1 MSKNILLYVKTLCKW
16 GVDNLFW
23 VRINTMADNNE
34 KNVKIRFKFRSG
46 EEFEAEGSPEFIES
60 QRAQF
65 LQLIG
70 KEGRAATTP
79 RSSATRPQTRPF
91 SAQEARSTTPS
102 AADFPPLESA
112 ATAAFPRMQP
122 ASAPFPAQTD
132 TAAPSDPEQ
141 LLLQPAALRSKSHTA
156 AQPSA
161 EAQRLWEF
169 IVKVDDGHVYLRR
182 KSRLITPET
191 AALLLLAA
199 AKVLLQENS
208 YSALALAKS
217 LAKSGYGG
225 GRLDRLLG
233 PDLRQGTLRA
243 EGSKRSRAY
252 LLSDEGFAR
261 AYVLAG
267 KLAEEWR

>member
-1 MSKNILLYVKTLCKW
+1 MSDT
-16 GVDNLFW
+16 
-23 VRINTMADNNE
+23 NE
-34 KNVKIRFKFRSG
+34 KKVKIRFKFRSG
-46 EEFEAEGSPEFIES
+46 EEFEAEGSPDFIES

-70 KEGRAATTP
+70 KEGR
-79 RSSATRPQTRPF
+79 SASTTRPSVSRSPTRAF
-91 SAQEARSTTPS
+91 SAPAAEPS
-102 AADFPPLESA
+102 PLPAANFPPLTGPA
-112 ATAAFPRMQP
+112 ASFPRMQP
-122 ASAPFPAQTD
+122 VSAPFPSQAD
-132 TAAPSDPEQ
+132 TAPQDPQQ
-141 LLLQPAALRSKSHTA
+141 LLLQPAALRAKPHPATH
-156 AQPSA
+156 PSD
-161 EAQRLWEF
+161 EAQRLWEC

-199 AKVLLQENS
+199 AKVILQENS

-267 KLAEEWR
+267 KLAEEWI

>member
-1 MSKNILLYVKTLCKW
+1 MSDT
-16 GVDNLFW
+16 
-23 VRINTMADNNE
+23 NE
-34 KNVKIRFKFRSG
+34 KKVKIRFKFRSG
-46 EEFEAEGSPEFIES
+46 EEFEAEGSPDFIES

-70 KEGRAATTP
+70 KEGR
-79 RSSATRPQTRPF
+79 SASTTRPSVSRPPTRAF
-91 SAQEARSTTPS
+91 SAPAAEPS
-102 AADFPPLESA
+102 PLPAANFPPLTGPA
-112 ATAAFPRMQP
+112 AAFPRMQP
-122 ASAPFPAQTD
+122 VSAPFPSQAD
-132 TAAPSDPEQ
+132 TAPQDPQQ
-141 LLLQPAALRSKSHTA
+141 LLLQPAALRAKPHPA
-156 AQPSA
+156 AQPSN
-161 EAQRLWEF
+161 EAQRLWEC

-208 YSALALAKS
+208 YSALALAKC

-267 KLAEEWR
+267 KLAEEWI

>member
-1 MSKNILLYVKTLCKW
+1 MSDT
-16 GVDNLFW
+16 
-23 VRINTMADNNE
+23 NE
-34 KNVKIRFKFRSG
+34 KKVKIRFKFRSG
-46 EEFEAEGSPEFIES
+46 EEFEAEGSPDFIES

-70 KEGRAATTP
+70 KEGR
-79 RSSATRPQTRPF
+79 SASTTRPSVSHPPTRAF
-91 SAQEARSTTPS
+91 SAPAAEPS
-102 AADFPPLESA
+102 PLPAANFPPLTGPA
-112 ATAAFPRMQP
+112 AAFPRMQP
-122 ASAPFPAQTD
+122 VSAPFPSPAD
-132 TAAPSDPEQ
+132 TAPQDPQQ
-141 LLLQPAALRSKSHTA
+141 LLLQPAALRTKPRTA
-156 AQPSA
+156 THPSD
-161 EAQRLWEF
+161 EAQRLWEG

>member
-1 MSKNILLYVKTLCKW
+1 MP
-16 GVDNLFW
+16 
-23 VRINTMADNNE
+23 DNNE

-70 KEGRAATTP
+70 KEGRSAAAP

-91 SAQEARSTTPS
+91 SALEARSTTPS

-112 ATAAFPRMQP
+112 ATAPFPRIQP

-132 TAAPSDPEQ
+132 PAPADPEQ
-141 LLLQPAALRSKSHTA
+141 LLLQPAALRSKSHAA

>member
-1 MSKNILLYVKTLCKW
+1 MTES
-16 GVDNLFW
+16 
-23 VRINTMADNNE
+23 NE

-70 KEGRAATTP
+70 KEGRGTAAP
-79 RSSATRPQTRPF
+79 RGLAARPPMQAVSEFLSDPLNT
-91 SAQEARSTTPS
+91 
-102 AADFPPLESA
+102 AAENFPPLKSPA
-112 ATAAFPRMQP
+112 NAPFPRIQPSSAAFPG
-122 ASAPFPAQTD
+122 SQTD
-132 TAAPSDPEQ
+132 TAPADPER
-141 LLLQPAALRSKSHTA
+141 LLLQPAALRAKTHTA
-156 AQPSA
+156 AEAPSA
-161 EAQRLWEF
+161 EAQRLWEL
-169 IVKVDDGHVYLRR
+169 IAKVDDGHVYLRR
-182 KSRLITPET
+182 KSRLLTPET

-199 AKVLLQENS
+199 AKVLLQESS

-217 LAKSGYGG
+217 LTKSGYGG

-233 PDLRQGTLRA
+233 ADLRQGTLRA

>member
-1 MSKNILLYVKTLCKW
+1 MSDT
-16 GVDNLFW
+16 
-23 VRINTMADNNE
+23 NE
-34 KNVKIRFKFRSG
+34 KKVKIRFKFRSG
-46 EEFEAEGSPEFIES
+46 EEFEAEGSPDFIES

-70 KEGRAATTP
+70 KEGR
-79 RSSATRPQTRPF
+79 SASTTRPSVSRPPTRAF
-91 SAQEARSTTPS
+91 SAPAADPSPLS
-102 AADFPPLESA
+102 AANFPPLTGPA
-112 ATAAFPRMQP
+112 AAFPRMQP
-122 ASAPFPAQTD
+122 ASAPFPSQAD
-132 TAAPSDPEQ
+132 TAPQDPQQ
-141 LLLQPAALRSKSHTA
+141 LLLQPAALRAKPRTA
-156 AQPSA
+156 AQPSD
-161 EAQRLWEF
+161 EAQHLWEC

-217 LAKSGYGG
+217 LTKSGYGG

>member
-1 MSKNILLYVKTLCKW
+1 MSDT
-16 GVDNLFW
+16 
-23 VRINTMADNNE
+23 NE
-34 KNVKIRFKFRSG
+34 KKVKIRFKFRSG
-46 EEFEAEGSPEFIES
+46 EEFEAEGSPDFIES

-70 KEGRAATTP
+70 KEGR
-79 RSSATRPQTRPF
+79 SASTTRPSVSRPPTRAF
-91 SAQEARSTTPS
+91 SAQS
-102 AADFPPLESA
+102 AEPTSPLPAANFPPLTGPA
-112 ATAAFPRMQP
+112 AAFPRMQP
-122 ASAPFPAQTD
+122 ASAPFPSQAD
-132 TAAPSDPEQ
+132 ADPQDPQQ
-141 LLLQPAALRSKSHTA
+141 LLLQPAALRTKPRTA
-156 AQPSA
+156 MQPSD
-161 EAQRLWEF
+161 EAQRLWEG

>member
-1 MSKNILLYVKTLCKW
+1 MSDT
-16 GVDNLFW
+16 
-23 VRINTMADNNE
+23 NE
-34 KNVKIRFKFRSG
+34 KKVKIRFKFRSG
-46 EEFEAEGSPEFIES
+46 EEFEAEGSPDFIES

-70 KEGRAATTP
+70 KEGR
-79 RSSATRPQTRPF
+79 SASTTRPSVSRPPTRAF
-91 SAQEARSTTPS
+91 SAQS
-102 AADFPPLESA
+102 AEPTSPLPAANFPPLTGPA
-112 ATAAFPRMQP
+112 AAFPRMQP
-122 ASAPFPAQTD
+122 ASAPFPSQADAGPQ
-132 TAAPSDPEQ
+132 DPQQ
-141 LLLQPAALRSKSHTA
+141 LLLQPAALRTKPRTA
-156 AQPSA
+156 MQPSD
-161 EAQRLWEF
+161 EAQRLWEG

>member
-1 MSKNILLYVKTLCKW
+1 MSDT
-16 GVDNLFW
+16 
-23 VRINTMADNNE
+23 NE
-34 KNVKIRFKFRSG
+34 KKVKIRFKFRSG
-46 EEFEAEGSPEFIES
+46 EEFEAEGSPDFIES

-70 KEGRAATTP
+70 KEGR
-79 RSSATRPQTRPF
+79 SASTTRPSVSRPLTRAF
-91 SAQEARSTTPS
+91 SAQS
-102 AADFPPLESA
+102 AEPTSPLPAANFPPLTGPA
-112 ATAAFPRMQP
+112 AAFPRMQP
-122 ASAPFPAQTD
+122 ASAPFPSQADAGPQ
-132 TAAPSDPEQ
+132 DPQQ
-141 LLLQPAALRSKSHTA
+141 LLLQPAALRTKPRTA
-156 AQPSA
+156 MQPSD
-161 EAQRLWEF
+161 EAQRLWEG

>member
-1 MSKNILLYVKTLCKW
+1 MTE
-16 GVDNLFW
+16 
-23 VRINTMADNNE
+23 NNE

-70 KEGRAATTP
+70 KEGRAAATARP
-79 RSSATRPQTRPF
+79 SAPRPQTRAF
-91 SAQEARSTTPS
+91 SALEAQPNTPP
-102 AADFPPLESA
+102 AADFPPLSNP
-112 ATAAFPRMQP
+112 TPAFPHTQT
-122 ASAPFPAQTD
+122 ASSPFMPRASTAPT
-132 TAAPSDPEQ
+132 DPEQ
-141 LLLQPAALRSKSHTA
+141 LLLQPAALRAKA
-156 AQPSA
+156 PVVAQPSA
-161 EAQRLWEF
+161 EAQRLWEL
-169 IVKVDDGHVYLRR
+169 IVKVDEGHVYLRR

-199 AKVLLQENS
+199 AKVLLQESS

>member
-1 MSKNILLYVKTLCKW
+1 MSDT
-16 GVDNLFW
+16 
-23 VRINTMADNNE
+23 NE
-34 KNVKIRFKFRSG
+34 KKVKIRFKFRSG
-46 EEFEAEGSPEFIES
+46 EEFEAEGSPDFIES

-70 KEGRAATTP
+70 KEGR
-79 RSSATRPQTRPF
+79 SASTTRPSVSRPPTRAF
-91 SAQEARSTTPS
+91 SAPAAEPS
-102 AADFPPLESA
+102 PLPAANFPPLTGPA
-112 ATAAFPRMQP
+112 AAFPRMQP
-122 ASAPFPAQTD
+122 ASAPFPSQAD
-132 TAAPSDPEQ
+132 TAPQDPQQ
-141 LLLQPAALRSKSHTA
+141 LLLQPAALRTKPRTA
-156 AQPSA
+156 TQPSD
-161 EAQRLWEF
+161 EAQRLWEG

-217 LAKSGYGG
+217 LAKSGYSG